1 MFLKHLYSAHGSD
14 GLDYE
19 VHVYVERN
27 QSGSRQQLPFEHIS
41 KVCLADG
48 SELRVLGHGHYL
60 VVASGVHL
68 HATDADAV

>member
-14 GLDYE
+14 GRNYE
-19 VHVYVERN
+19 VHVYVEHS
-27 QSGSRQQLPFEHIS
+27 QPVTSKHLPFEHIS

-48 SELRVLGHGHYL
+48 SALRVLGHRHYL
-60 VVASGVHL
+60 VIESGVHL